1 MNRFHEEKE
10 IRIFN
15 KYRFLVKSLYFCV
28 FILCAFQI
36 IVSNSLTT
44 SGDKI
49 STYTKETEKL
59 RFENKILEE
68 EIARTNSLYVLTNI
82 ASKNGFVKSINTQV
96 ISPVI
101 PVAQGRLN

>member
-1 MNRFHEEKE
+1 MNRLEKE
-10 IRIFN
+10 KEKRIFN
-15 KYRFLVKSLYFCV
+15 KYKFLVRALYFCV

-49 STYTKETEKL
+49 ARYSSETEKL
-59 RFENKILEE
+59 RFENKQLEE
-68 EIARTNSLYVLTNI
+68 EIAKINSIYIITDL
-82 ASKNGFVKSINTQV
+82 ASKDGFVKTANIQV
-96 ISPVI
+96 LSPVI

>member
-1 MNRFHEEKE
+1 MNRFKKEKE

-15 KYRFLVKSLYFCV
+15 KYRFLVRALYFCV

-49 STYTKETEKL
+49 ARYSTVTEQL

-68 EIARTNSLYVLTNI
+68 EIAKTNSLSILTDL
-82 ASKNGFVKSINTQV
+82 ASQNGFVKSTNTQV
-96 ISPVI
+96 LSPVI
-101 PVAQGRLN
+101 PIANNFL

>member
-1 MNRFHEEKE
+1 MNRFKKEKE
-10 IRIFN
+10 TRIFN
-15 KYRFLVKSLYFCV
+15 KYKFLIRALYFCV
-28 FILCAFQI
+28 FILCALQI

-49 STYTKETEKL
+49 ARYSEATEKL

-68 EIARTNSLYVLTNI
+68 EIAKTNSLNILTNL
-82 ASKNGFVKSINTQV
+82 ASQNGFVKSTNTQV
-96 ISPVI
+96 LTPAL